1 METSSNTE
9 STITPEPRPLRHLE
23 LFATL
28 IFMLVMQSVL
38 EADSLVGRT
47 IFNILLLAIVLSAI
61 RTLSESRNRLA
72 IAIAVGGISY
82 TLSWFTEYQTS
93 TTLIATMLV
102 GYIIVFAILVI
113 ALSEDVFRDGP
124 VDMNRIVG
132 ALCIY
137 FVLGLVWALIYSL
150 LETVQPGSFRF
161 YDAVGGENLVQDKV
175 NEFIYFSS
183 VTLTTLGYG
192 DIVPISR
199 PARMFASLE
208 AIVGQLYV
216 AIIIA
221 RMVGLHIS
229 QNR

>member
-1 METSSNTE
+1 
-9 STITPEPRPLRHLE
+9 
-23 LFATL
+23 
-28 IFMLVMQSVL
+28 MLVVQSFSG
-38 EADSLVGRT
+38 ADSLVERT
-47 IFNILLLAIVLSAI
+47 IFNLLLLAIVLSAI
-61 RTLSESRNRLA
+61 RTLSKSRKRLA
-72 IAIAVGGISY
+72 IAVTLGGISY
-82 TLSWFTEYQTS
+82 TLSWFTEYQPS

-102 GYIIVFAILVI
+102 GYIVVFTILVI

-124 VDMNRIVG
+124 VDMNRIIG
-132 ALCIY
+132 ASCIY
-137 FVLGLVWALIYSL
+137 FVLGLVWALVYSL

-161 YDAVGGENLVQDKV
+161 YDALGSGGLVQDKV
-175 NEFIYFSS
+175 SEFIYFSN

-192 DIVPISR
+192 DIVPISQ

-229 QNR
+229 QSR